1 MSRFEQLLKD
11 KKQIFIFVNGEGYK
25 PLPITSNSLEECIAR
40 FEKLHP
46 TVIPN
51 DLVDIDGFWKWKAL
65 CHAEDIGVY
74 SYTTNTKKRTMTHY
88 SRYGSEG
95 FYKVVYH
102 LDSGF
107 ETRTH
112 LNSTKHKYNYFVG

>member
-25 PLPITSNSLEECIAR
+25 PLPITSNSLAECIAK
-40 FEKLHP
+40 FEKFYP

-51 DLVDIDGFWKWKAL
+51 DLVDIDGFWEWKAL

-74 SYTTNTKKRTMTHY
+74 SYTTNPKKRTMTYY
-88 SRYGSEG
+88 SYFGSEG
-95 FYKVVYH
+95 FYKVVHH

-112 LNSTKHKYNYFVG
+112 LNSTKHEYNYFVG